1 MNTKKKLK
9 QKKFKSKPNYIDRTP
24 NPKYSWH
31 MLNVKEQVKTLD
43 DSFTYIIIPKLLYE
57 DLAFTTSVQQL
68 LNTHRQFFF
77 VSSTSEERIGYYAYV
92 FENANNEVVYKEFL
106 KILESYLLKKKLTLK
121 DFIEGNLYDYQSTY
135 KRIIIYNSDDEIISN
150 VICSKINEEVYDTRN
165 NHGVKVAKTEDNF
178 LYNFLTKTIKSL
190 PISALDEQI
199 LFYVTSK
206 QELKIKLLTGNYKCS
221 KKYAKVQ
228 GQEHL
233 YKKKKPNK

>member
-1 MNTKKKLK
+1 MRKKINKKKY
-9 QKKFKSKPNYIDRTP
+9 KKMPDYVDKTP
-24 NPKYSWH
+24 SNKFLWNFYD
-31 MLNVKEQVKTLD
+31 VEEQVKILD

-57 DLAFTTSVQQL
+57 DLAFITAIQQL
-68 LNTHRQFFF
+68 LNIHRQFFF

-106 KILESYLLKKKLTLK
+106 KILESYLLKKELTLK
-121 DFIEGNLYDYQSTY
+121 DFIGGNLYDYKSTY

>member
-1 MNTKKKLK
+1 MRKKINKKKYK
-9 QKKFKSKPNYIDRTP
+9 KMPDYVDKTPSKKFLWNFYDA
-24 NPKYSWH
+24 
-31 MLNVKEQVKTLD
+31 KEQVRTLD

-68 LNTHRQFFF
+68 LNIHRQFFF

-106 KILESYLLKKKLTLK
+106 KILESYLIKKELTLK
-121 DFIEGNLYDYQSTY
+121 DFIEGNLYDYKSTY

-190 PISALDEQI
+190 PISALDERI